1 MGGLLAQEGGF
12 WLYFSDIEKQ
22 SIARLY
28 RKDRKTQ
35 LL

>member
-12 WLYFSDIEKQ
+12 WLYFSDIEKN
-22 SIARLY
+22 A
-28 RKDRKTQ
+28 Q